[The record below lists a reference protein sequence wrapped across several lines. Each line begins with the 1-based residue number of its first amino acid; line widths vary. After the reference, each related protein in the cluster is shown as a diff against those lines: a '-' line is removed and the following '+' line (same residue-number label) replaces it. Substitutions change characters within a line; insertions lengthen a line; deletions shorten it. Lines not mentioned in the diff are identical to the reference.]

1 MTACACS
8 ERSKKVWIF
17 GCGSFFLL
25 AGMILA
31 VVWSAVSVSILHNQ
45 LVLKNGSQTYNN
57 WIETP
62 IPMYLE
68 FYMFNWTNPDKI
80 HNWET
85 EKPHFVEMG
94 PYVFTEKRKRVNIVW
109 NNNGTVSFNQ
119 SREWHFVPEM
129 SNGTLD
135 DKVTNL
141 NLIPTTIAYT
151 LRHQSVVVKMIVNF
165 LFKEK
170 GARMTI
176 TRTVRELLF
185 DGYDD
190 PILDFVRKLNI
201 SGFVIPFKKVGWFV
215 ERNQSAT
222 HDGHFSIFTGDDDMA
237 KLGVMEHW
245 NYVNH
250 TQYYRDQCGAVTGTT
265 GEIWPPLPADQS
277 EVDIAMFTPDICRTI
292 TLKYDRPVE
301 KLGLSGNRWV
311 ADERVLDNG
320 WKYPPAACYCTADPS
335 ACPDLLPG
343 VLNVSSCQFGAPAFM
358 SFPHF
363 YLADSSYSD
372 AIAGLNASREE
383 HEFYM
388 ALQPQTGIPLDIRG
402 QLQLNLMMTPDEHF
416 SIFEK
421 VPKIFIPMLW
431 FRQTA
436 NLTEDLAKSAW
447 WAVNLSDFGLYLAF
461 GIVGL
466 GGVLVIVGIVLT
478 ITKKWTCAPTNE
490 DEEPLQ

>member
-8 ERSKKVWIF
+8 EKTKKIWIF
-17 GCGSFFLL
+17 SCGAFFLL
-25 AGMILA
+25 TGMIMA
-31 VVWSAVSVSILHNQ
+31 IVWSAVSINILHNQ

-80 HNWET
+80 NDWET
-85 EKPHFVEMG
+85 EKPNFVQLG
-94 PYVFTEKRKRVNIVW
+94 PYVFTEKRKRVNIEW
-109 NNNGTVSFNQ
+109 NANNTVSFNQ
-119 SREWHFVPEM
+119 SRVWHFVPEM

-135 DKVTNL
+135 DEVTNL

-151 LRHQSVVVKMIVNF
+151 LRHQHAVVKMMVNF

-170 GARMTI
+170 HAHMTI
-176 TRTVRELLF
+176 TKSVRELLF

-190 PILDFVRKLNI
+190 PILDFIRKLNI
-201 SGFVIPFKKVGWFV
+201 SGFVIPFNRVGWFV
-215 ERNQSAT
+215 ERNESST
-222 HDGHFSIFTGDDDMA
+222 HDGRFNIFTGEDDIG
-237 KLGVMEHW
+237 KLGLIDNW

-250 TQYYRDQCGAVTGTT
+250 TKFYKGHCGEVSGTT
-265 GEIWPPLPADQS
+265 GEIWPPLSTDHS
-277 EVDIAMFTPDICRTI
+277 ENDIEMFASDICRSL
-292 TLKYDRPVE
+292 TLSFQKPIE
-301 KLGLSGNRWV
+301 KLGVKGNRWV

-320 WKYPPAACYCTADPS
+320 WNYPPASCYCTSDPS
-335 ACPDLLPG
+335 SCPDLLPG
-343 VLNVSSCQFGAPAFM
+343 VLNVSDCQFGAPAFI

-363 YLADSSYSD
+363 YLADEAYRDSIEGMNPSQ
-372 AIAGLNASREE
+372 EE

-388 ALQPQTGIPLDIRG
+388 ALEPQTGIPLDIRG

-421 VPKIFIPMLW
+421 VPRIFIPMLW

-436 NLTEDLAKSAW
+436 NLTEDLAKTAW
-447 WAVNLSDFGLYLAF
+447 WAINLPDFGLWIAF

-466 GGVLVIVGIVLT
+466 GAVIVIVGIVLT
-478 ITKKWTCAPTNE
+478 ITKKWTWSNRDD